1 VLVSDQS
8 DIPPTAAGG
17 GAQQINPRV
26 LRWARKTAGFTLD
39 EAAERLGLTTSAR
52 SSAADK
58 LADIEDGRKV
68 PSAAQLLRAA
78 TVYRRPL
85 IAFYLAEPP
94 ARGDRG
100 EDFRTTGVR
109 VTPRDNAILDTLLRD
124 LRARQ
129 QLLRAMLEDEEEA
142 VPLPFVGTA
151 RVGDDPLRVAAA
163 IRSRLGVTLSAQRDA
178 SGPEPLFALLRS
190 AAERVGV
197 YVLLLGDVGSYHT
210 DIGENVFR
218 GIAIADDVTPFI
230 VINDNDAQAA
240 RSFTLLHELAHIW
253 VGASGVSGPLA
264 GLPSSK
270 VEGFCNDVAGELL
283 LPAGAL
289 VDSPEIRAADFQT
302 VLRATDEVA
311 RVWNVSQP
319 LVTYRYLRS
328 RWISDQMAG
337 ELFSYFA
344 ERLRRVKQQSRA
356 SRDPEGS
363 GPSYYTVRRHRLGR
377 ALLDVV
383 RRGLQ
388 GDVITHTKAAKILGV
403 SPASVGPLLARS
415 GAA

>member
-1 VLVSDQS
+1 MLVSDQS
-8 DIPPTAAGG
+8 DIPPTAAEGD
-17 GAQQINPRV
+17 AQQINPRV
-26 LRWARKTAGFTLD
+26 LRWARETAGLTLD

-58 LADIEDGRKV
+58 LADLEGGRKP
-68 PSAAQLLRAA
+68 PSVAQLARAA
-78 TVYRRPL
+78 AAYRRPL
-85 IAFYLAEPP
+85 VVFYLDEPP
-94 ARGDRG
+94 ARGERG
-100 EDFRTTGVR
+100 EDFRTTGAHIS
-109 VTPRDNAILDTLLRD
+109 PRDNAILDALLRD

-142 VPLPFVGTA
+142 VSLPFVGTA
-151 RVGDDPLRVAAA
+151 LVGDDPIPVAAA
-163 IRSRLGVTLSAQRDA
+163 IRSRLDITLRAQREA
-178 SGPEPLFALLRS
+178 KGPEALFALLRV

-197 YVLLLGDVGSYHT
+197 YVLLLGDVGSHHT

-218 GIAIADDVTPFI
+218 GIAIADAVAPFI

-264 GLPSSK
+264 SPASNK
-270 VEGFCNDVAGELL
+270 VERFCNDVASELL
-283 LPAGAL
+283 LPAGQLAG
-289 VDSPEIRAADFQT
+289 SPVIRTADFQT
-302 VLRATDEVA
+302 VLRATEELA
-311 RVWNVSQP
+311 RAWNVSQP
-319 LVTYRYLRS
+319 LVTYRYFRS
-328 RWISDQMAG
+328 GWISDQRAG

-344 ERLRRVKQQSRA
+344 ERLRRVKQRGRA
-356 SRDPEGS
+356 SREPEGT
-363 GPSYYTVRRHRLGR
+363 GPSYYIVRRYRLGR
-377 ALLDVV
+377 GLIDVV

-403 SPASVGPLLARS
+403 SPASVGPLLARP

>member
-1 VLVSDQS
+1 MSDQD
-8 DIPPTAAGG
+8 DIPTTPAVDN
-17 GAQQINPRV
+17 AQEINPRV
-26 LRWARKTAGFTLD
+26 LRWARETAGLTLD

-58 LADIEDGRKV
+58 LADIESGRKALTV
-68 PSAAQLLRAA
+68 AQLLRAA
-78 TVYRRPL
+78 TAYRRPL
-85 IAFYLAEPP
+85 IVFYLAEPP
-94 ARGDRG
+94 ARGERG
-100 EDFRTTGVR
+100 EDFRTTGAQI
-109 VTPRDNAILDTLLRD
+109 TPRDNAILDALLRD

-129 QLLRAMLEDEEEA
+129 QLLLAMLEDEEEA

-151 RVGDDPLRVAAA
+151 LVGDDPIRVAAA
-163 IRSRLGVTLSAQRDA
+163 IRSCLGVTLSAQREA
-178 SGPEPLFALLRS
+178 KGPELLFALLR
-190 AAERVGV
+190 AAVERVGV

-218 GIAIADDVTPFI
+218 GIAIADAVAPFI

-253 VGASGVSGPLA
+253 VGASGVSGSLA
-264 GLPSSK
+264 SPAPNK
-270 VEGFCNDVAGELL
+270 VERFCNDVASELL
-283 LPAGAL
+283 LPAAAL
-289 VDSPEIRAADFQT
+289 TGSPVIRAADFQT
-302 VLRATDEVA
+302 VLRSTEELA
-311 RVWNVSQP
+311 RAWNVSQA

-328 RWISDQMAG
+328 GWISDQIAG
-337 ELFSYFA
+337 ELFGYFA
-344 ERLRRVKQQSRA
+344 ERLRRLKQQSSA
-356 SRDPEGS
+356 SRDPEGA
-363 GPSYYTVRRHRLGR
+363 GPSYYTVRRHQLGR

-403 SPASVGPLLARS
+403 SPASVGPLLARP

>member
-1 VLVSDQS
+1 MVSYRS
-8 DIPPTAAGG
+8 DIPTMAAGG
-17 GAQQINPRV
+17 DAHQINPRV
-26 LRWARKTAGFTLD
+26 LRWARETASLTLD

-58 LADIEDGRKV
+58 LADIEGGRKAL
-68 PSAAQLLRAA
+68 SAAQLLRAA
-78 TVYRRPL
+78 TAYRRPL
-85 IAFYLAEPP
+85 IVFYLAEPP
-94 ARGDRG
+94 ARGERG
-100 EDFRTTGVR
+100 EDFRTTGAQ
-109 VTPRDNAILDTLLRD
+109 VTPRDNAILDALLRD

-142 VPLPFVGTA
+142 GPLPFVGTA
-151 RVGDDPLRVAAA
+151 LVGDDPIRVAAA
-163 IRSRLGVTLSAQRDA
+163 IRSCLGITLSVQREA
-178 SGPEPLFALLRS
+178 KGPEPLFALLRA

-197 YVLLLGDVGSYHT
+197 YVLLLGDVGSYHS
-210 DIGENVFR
+210 DVGENVFR
-218 GIAIADDVTPFI
+218 GVAIADHIAPFI

-264 GLPSSK
+264 SSVLSK
-270 VEGFCNDVAGELL
+270 VERFCNDVASELL
-283 LPAGAL
+283 LPDVELA
-289 VDSPEIRAADFQT
+289 DSVAIRAADFQT
-302 VLRATDEVA
+302 ALRATEEVA
-311 RVWNVSQP
+311 QAWNVSQP

-328 RWISDQMAG
+328 GWISDQMAG

-344 ERLRRVKQQSRA
+344 DRLRRFKQQSRA
-356 SRDPEGS
+356 RREPEGT

-403 SPASVGPLLARS
+403 SPASVGPLLAHP
-415 GAA
+415 GAI

>member
-8 DIPPTAAGG
+8 DMPLTPAEGD
-17 GAQQINPRV
+17 AQHINPRV
-26 LRWARKTAGFTLD
+26 LRWARKTAGLTLD
-39 EAAERLGLTTSAR
+39 EAADRLGLTTSAR

-58 LADIEDGRKV
+58 LADIEGGRRA

-85 IAFYLAEPP
+85 IVFYLAEPP
-94 ARGDRG
+94 ARGERG
-100 EDFRTTGVR
+100 EDFRTTGAQ
-109 VTPRDNAILDTLLRD
+109 VTPRDNAILDALLRD

-129 QLLRAMLEDEEEA
+129 QLLRAMLEDQEEA
-142 VPLPFVGTA
+142 VPLAFVGTA
-151 RVGDDPLRVAAA
+151 RVGDDPVRVAAA
-163 IRSRLGVTLSAQRDA
+163 IRSRLGVSLSAQREA
-178 SGPEPLFALLRS
+178 SGPERLFDLLRA

-197 YVLLLGDVGSYHT
+197 YVLLLGDVGSYRT

-218 GIAIADDVTPFI
+218 GVAIADDIAPFV

-264 GLPSSK
+264 SPASSK

-283 LPAGAL
+283 LPAGDLAGSL
-289 VDSPEIRAADFQT
+289 VIRAADFQT
-302 VLRATDEVA
+302 VLRATEELA
-311 RVWNVSQP
+311 RAWNVSQP

-328 RWISDQMAG
+328 GWISDQMAG

-344 ERLRRVKQQSRA
+344 ERLRRFKQQSRA
-356 SRDPEGS
+356 ARDPEGT

-377 ALLDVV
+377 ALLNVV

-403 SPASVGPLLARS
+403 SPAGVGPLLARP